1 MVLLLT
7 VFKARVSLMTEEN
20 RLPRGSLKS
29 REYIPVWVGERA
41 TDSWRERQTKG
52 RIDRQAERH
61 KDRQTERKIDKRTEK
76 QTD

>member
-29 REYIPVWVGERA
+29 RKYIPVWVGER
-41 TDSWRERQTKG
+41 DRQLET
-52 RIDRQAERH
+52 DRQAERH
-61 KDRQTERKIDKRTEK
+61 KDRQTERK
-76 QTD
+76 TDRKMDR